1 MFGNNNQ
8 SSMFTNSSSN
18 ANDQDMA
25 IESKF
30 QTRQEAFLNEENFST
45 LKENEMSKDNY
56 IQRKFD
62 INLEIEKKNDIN
74 ILPNI
79 EQNKSN
85 KQKLIL
91 YHHYFKDNDF
101 IIVKKVNLNIIKEK
115 QIKNY
120 SIDNNINTSCLG
132 QIKKIEQDNLVTKN
146 DFNKINEIEKNGSL
160 EINTLEMKKY
170 NQGQNNLIIN
180 TENDL
185 SENKDIKSESS
196 FSENAKLKM
205 LKMIF
210 PIKLKATLK
219 EFARRNVIKVLKKS
233 E

>member
-1 MFGNNNQ
+1 M
-8 SSMFTNSSSN
+8 
-18 ANDQDMA
+18 
-25 IESKF
+25 
-30 QTRQEAFLNEENFST
+30 
-45 LKENEMSKDNY
+45 
-56 IQRKFD
+56 
-62 INLEIEKKNDIN
+62 
-74 ILPNI
+74 
-79 EQNKSN
+79 
-85 KQKLIL
+85 
-91 YHHYFKDNDF
+91 
-101 IIVKKVNLNIIKEK
+101 
-115 QIKNY
+115 
-120 SIDNNINTSCLG
+120 G

-180 TENDL
+180 TEHDL

-219 EFARRNVIKVLKKS
+219 EFARRNVMKVLKKS